1 MVPFSSIGVPTC
13 VAIALALSCL
23 FSPIPAQALEPYDQK
38 EWTELVDVEV
48 QNFEDPFTEL
58 DSTQL
63 SQLSEIARIRQDAT
77 EGSIEAQ
84 LMQKAETRLEE
95 LEGKLRAQGVDVDW
109 LISQRWIVAERRH
122 NAYWRGN
129 PELRNKRVSLV
140 GYVVPTM
147 QVSTGELVAFFV
159 PQAGMCSHLP
169 PPPPNQLIRIGDAKT
184 EEMVFGRMEPVE
196 IIGTLIE
203 NRSTE
208 LVNVVDGLIEMNSA
222 WLLEAESVVRVSTA
236 QPAMLRP
243 GILRK

>member
-1 MVPFSSIGVPTC
+1 MVQFPSIGLSAW
-13 VAIALALSCL
+13 VAIALALSGL
-23 FSPIPAQALEPYDQK
+23 FSPIPVQALEPHDQI
-38 EWTELVDVEV
+38 EWSELVDVEA

-77 EGSIEAQ
+77 EGSIEAE
-84 LMQKAETRLEE
+84 LMQKAETRLEV

-129 PELRNKRVSLV
+129 AELRNKRVSLV

-208 LVNVVDGLIEMNSA
+208 LVNVVDGLLEMKSS
-222 WLLEAESVVRVSTA
+222 WLLEAESVVRDSTSE
-236 QPAMLRP
+236 PAMLRP

>member
-1 MVPFSSIGVPTC
+1 MSIGLSTWA
-13 VAIALALSCL
+13 AIALALLCL
-23 FSPIPAQALEPYDQK
+23 PIPAHALEPHDQI
-38 EWTELVDVEV
+38 EWAELVDVEA
-48 QNFEDPFTEL
+48 QDFEDPFTDL
-58 DSTQL
+58 DATQL
-63 SQLSEIARIRQDAT
+63 SQLSEIARIKQQAT
-77 EGSIEAQ
+77 QGSIDAKLKKRGEI
-84 LMQKAETRLEE
+84 RLEE

-129 PELRNKRVSLV
+129 AELQNKRVSLV

-169 PPPPNQLIRIGDAKT
+169 PPPPNQLIRIGHAKT
-184 EEMVFGRMEPVE
+184 EDMGFGRMEPVE
-196 IIGTLIE
+196 ITGTLIE

-208 LVNVVDGLIEMNSA
+208 LVNVVDGLLEMNSS
-222 WLLEAESVVRVSTA
+222 WLLEVESVVRAPTSK
-236 QPAMLRP
+236 PAMLRP